1 MVEQDLPT
9 MIGERSDEARFQFG
23 AAARGGERFTSDI
36 EIVRHRAIKFG
47 PARRTVAGKQCV
59 VVKGLGALQ
68 GGRPPIE
75 GSLAYEDVNTTVDQ
89 VLRDQDAV
97 VRKPDHQGIL
107 RLRMLKVKEFKT
119 NAIDRLNSRRD
130 DLPRPFGAQRNGMA
144 VFFMLLSCDP
154 IADGVDLGGDGG
166 ECIDRTREGRR
177 AEKMILMVMGDV
189 KARDRLAEACRM
201 GKDLAGIDQGIL
213 RIDDDESICGLHDM
227 AVDAPAVIG
236 GGVGVN
242 ANVAACG
249 STRFLQARSASVSK
263 LAFSKSCAAICW
275 TKGAATT
282 EKDVKGCK
290 SLSLLLARQIY

>member
-1 MVEQDLPT
+1 
-9 MIGERSDEARFQFG
+9 
-23 AAARGGERFTSDI
+23 
-36 EIVRHRAIKFG
+36 
-47 PARRTVAGKQCV
+47 
-59 VVKGLGALQ
+59 
-68 GGRPPIE
+68 
-75 GSLAYEDVNTTVDQ
+75 
-89 VLRDQDAV
+89 
-97 VRKPDHQGIL
+97 
-107 RLRMLKVKEFKT
+107 MLKVKEFKT